1 MSNRV
6 TANGST
12 GLASSKRLA
21 AEPAIV
27 VMGVSGSGKS
37 TIGAAL
43 AQELAVRFVDGDALH
58 PAANVAK
65 MSAGIALTDS
75 DRWPW
80 LAAVGRQLHDA
91 RDSGLVVACSALRRS
106 YRDTIVSHAPAAF
119 FLLLDGP
126 RDVLLRYLG
135 HRRGH
140 FMPVSLLD
148 SQLATL
154 EPLGSDEGGAT
165 IDVDAPI
172 PVVLGRALAALP
184 PRHRSSR

>member
-1 MSNRV
+1 
-6 TANGST
+6 
-12 GLASSKRLA
+12 
-21 AEPAIV
+21 
-27 VMGVSGSGKS
+27 MGVSGSGKS

-43 AQELAVRFVDGDALH
+43 AAELGVPFVDGDALH

-91 RDSGLVVACSALRRS
+91 RQSGMVMACSALRRS
-106 YRDTIVSHAPAAF
+106 YRDAIVSQAPAAF
-119 FLLLDGP
+119 FLLLHGP
-126 RDVLLRYLG
+126 RNVLLRYLE

-154 EPLGSDEGGAT
+154 EPLEPDESGAT
-165 IDVDAPI
+165 VDIDAPT
-172 PVVLGRALAALP
+172 PVVLERALKALP
-184 PRHRSSR
+184 AGQRPSR

>member
-1 MSNRV
+1 MTSDATRDRMSSGRP
-6 TANGST
+6 AG
-12 GLASSKRLA
+12 A
-21 AEPAIV
+21 PAIV

-43 AQELAVRFVDGDALH
+43 ATELGVPFIDGDSLH

-65 MSAGIALTDS
+65 MSAGVALTDS

-80 LAAVGRQLHDA
+80 LAAVGRRLHDA
-91 RDSGLVVACSALRRS
+91 RESGLVVACSALRRS
-106 YRDTIVSHAPAAF
+106 YRDAIASQAPGAF

-135 HRRGH
+135 RRRGH

-154 EPLGSDEGGAT
+154 EPLEPDESGT
-165 IDVDAPI
+165 TVDIDAPI
-172 PVVLGRALAALP
+172 PVVLERALDALP
-184 PRHRSSR
+184 TEHRPSH